1 MNWHQQQQQGI
12 SPQGLLNLPQGGPL
26 FMQFDEYVV
35 EYLATHELEDID
47 HSIATQILR
56 DACRTAYGMETD

>member
-1 MNWHQQQQQGI
+1 MKWNEQQQQGI

-26 FMQFDEYVV
+26 FLQLDEYVV

-56 DACRTAYGMETD
+56 NACRRAYGMETE

>member
-1 MNWHQQQQQGI
+1 MKWDQQQQQGI

-26 FMQFDEYVV
+26 FLQLDEYVV

-47 HSIATQILR
+47 HSIATRILR
-56 DACRTAYGMETD
+56 NACRTAYGMETV

>member
-1 MNWHQQQQQGI
+1 VNWHQQQQQGI

-26 FMQFDEYVV
+26 FLQLDEYVV

-47 HSIATQILR
+47 QRIATRILR
-56 DACRTAYGMETD
+56 DACRTAYGMETE